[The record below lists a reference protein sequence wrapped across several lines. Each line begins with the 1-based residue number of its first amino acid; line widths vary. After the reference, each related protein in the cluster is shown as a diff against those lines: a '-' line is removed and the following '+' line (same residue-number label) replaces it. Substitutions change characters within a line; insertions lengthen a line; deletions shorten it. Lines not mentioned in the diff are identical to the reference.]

1 MKAIKARRL
10 ACGMRQVELAELV
23 GVTQSVV
30 SYWETDRSDPPCSI
44 LPKLAE
50 IFNCTID
57 ELFATERKE
66 EDTVKKN
73 QWR

>member
-1 MKAIKARRL
+1 MKTIKDRRL
-10 ACGMRQVELAELV
+10 ACGMKQVELAERI
-23 GVTQSVV
+23 GVRQSAV

-57 ELFATERKE
+57 DLFTESGKE
-66 EDTVKKN
+66 VEN
-73 QWR
+73 NE